1 MHVKDE
7 SKVEKGVRWKI
18 TFNANEITIIASSLK
33 TGRRKVCE
41 YECIDYNYRDGYKDD
56 DILEVYRIIDEMVED
71 LKNG

>member
-1 MHVKDE
+1 MHIKDE

-18 TFNANEITIIASSLK
+18 TFNANEITIIANSLK

-41 YECIDYNYRDGYKDD
+41 YECVDYSYRDGYKDD
-56 DILEVYRIIDEMVED
+56 DILEVYRIIDEIVED